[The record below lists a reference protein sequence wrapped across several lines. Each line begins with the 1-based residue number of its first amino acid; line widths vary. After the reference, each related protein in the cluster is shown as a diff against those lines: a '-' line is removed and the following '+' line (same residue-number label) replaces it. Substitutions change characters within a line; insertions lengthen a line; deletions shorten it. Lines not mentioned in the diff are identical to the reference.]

1 LPTVS
6 LWFPPGW
13 QTLSAG
19 TGAAAR
25 RNCHEGPPERPDRRS
40 YRPGT
45 QVHRRNAD
53 ASSLPADGQS
63 ARETCSDSVFS
74 VLALLAGKRLN
85 FGYFLILVLS
95 VTFFH
100 ILSPWG
106 RVLLEIGPLT
116 ITAGALEGG
125 LTRSFTLVG
134 MVFLSVAAVRPELEL
149 PGRLGGLLGR
159 TFYYFDLIIEGKSR
173 LSRKNFL
180 VSLDNLLMERFDPNR
195 EDLTLGS
202 APVPAKTSGGWPA
215 AIPVVMIPWGT
226 WLWILIAGS

>member
-1 LPTVS
+1 MRGRRKDRIGGHVGPVPRFIAGMLMLPPYLLTD
-6 LWFPPGW
+6 
-13 QTLSAG
+13 
-19 TGAAAR
+19 
-25 RNCHEGPPERPDRRS
+25 N
-40 YRPGT
+40 
-45 QVHRRNAD
+45 
-53 ASSLPADGQS
+53 LPARLGLT
-63 ARETCSDSVFS
+63 AFFA
-74 VLALLAGKRLN
+74 VLALMAGKRLN

-125 LTRSFTLVG
+125 LVRSFTLIG

-202 APVPAKTSGGWPA
+202 APVPAKTSGGWPV
-215 AIPVVMIPWGT
+215 AISAMMIPWGVWV
-226 WLWILIAGS
+226 WLLTGGS

>member
-1 LPTVS
+1 MRGRRRDLIGGLVGPVPRFIAGMLMLPPYLLTD
-6 LWFPPGW
+6 
-13 QTLSAG
+13 
-19 TGAAAR
+19 
-25 RNCHEGPPERPDRRS
+25 N
-40 YRPGT
+40 
-45 QVHRRNAD
+45 
-53 ASSLPADGQS
+53 LPARLGLT
-63 ARETCSDSVFS
+63 AFFA
-74 VLALLAGKRLN
+74 VLALMAGKRLN

-125 LTRSFTLVG
+125 LMRSFTLIG

-180 VSLDNLLMERFDPNR
+180 VSLDNLLMERFDPKR

-215 AIPVVMIPWGT
+215 AISAMMIPWGVWV
-226 WLWILIAGS
+226 WLLTGGS